1 MPVQQESILFLRFGV
16 ALLIGILIGMQR
28 EFSFSKGEEREHT
41 AGIRTFALISLC
53 GCASAFISDI
63 THSILPLVAMI
74 GVFGV
79 IFAVTQYADT
89 LNERSGITGEVSAL
103 IAFICGIM
111 CYHSQLAVAAA
122 LGVMTTLLLSMKPEL
137 HGIVKRMSREDLFAT
152 LKFAVIT
159 AIILPILPN
168 TTFGPAPFNEV
179 NPFKIWMLV
188 ILISGISFVGYILIK
203 VIGPSKGMGLTGL
216 LGGLASSTALTLS
229 CTQQSRQALALARN
243 FALAITI
250 AWTVMFGRIIVIV
263 GVLNLPLAER
273 ITLPMLIPV
282 AAGLVYCFWLYQKAG
297 RTDNAAEVSFAN
309 PFELWPAISFALL
322 VSVILIASKFTE
334 MKWGDSGVLIS
345 SVLAGIADVDAI
357 SVSLAQLSLNQGG
370 LDAGSAATGIVLAA
384 ATNTAVKG
392 LIVISMGSSGLR
404 RYILPAAIMMTCI
417 TLAMIIII

>member
-1 MPVQQESILFLRFGV
+1 MPIQQETILFLRFGV

-74 GVFGV
+74 GVFG
-79 IFAVTQYADT
+79 IILAVTQYADT
-89 LNERSGITGEVSAL
+89 INEKSGITGEVSAL
-103 IAFICGIM
+103 IALICGIM
-111 CYHSQLAVAAA
+111 CYHSQLAIAGA

-168 TTFGPAPFNEV
+168 TTFGPAPFNEI

-188 ILISGISFVGYILIK
+188 ILISGISFVGYVLIK

-229 CTQQSRQALALARN
+229 CTQQSRKADALART

-250 AWTVMFGRIIVIV
+250 AWTVMFGRIIVVV

-273 ITLPMLIPV
+273 IILPMMIPV
-282 AAGLVYCFWLYQKAG
+282 AAGLIYCFWLYQKAG
-297 RTDNAAEVSFAN
+297 RTDNTAEVSFAN
-309 PFELWPAISFALL
+309 PFELWPAISFAVL
-322 VSVILIASKFTE
+322 VSVILIISKFAQ
-334 MKWGDSGVLIS
+334 MRWGSSGVLIS

-357 SVSLAQLSLNQGG
+357 SVTLAQLNSGKEA
-370 LDAGSAATGIVLAA
+370 LDARSAATSIVLAA

-404 RYILPAAIMMTCI
+404 RYILPAAVMMTCI
-417 TLAMIIII
+417 TLATIFFI

>member
-1 MPVQQESILFLRFGV
+1 MPIQQESILFLRFGV

-103 IAFICGIM
+103 IALICGIM

-168 TTFGPAPFNEV
+168 TTFGPAPFNEI
-179 NPFKIWMLV
+179 NPFKIWLLV

-229 CTQQSRQALALARN
+229 CTQQSRQAQALARN

-273 ITLPMLIPV
+273 IILPMLIPV

-297 RTDNAAEVSFAN
+297 RTDNAAEVTFAN
-309 PFELWPAISFALL
+309 PFELWPAISFAVL
-322 VSVILIASKFTE
+322 VSVILIVSKFAQ
-334 MKWGDSGVLIS
+334 MKWGDSGVLVS

-392 LIVISMGSSGLR
+392 LIVISMGSAGLR

-417 TLAMIIII
+417 SLATIFFI

>member
-1 MPVQQESILFLRFGV
+1 MPIQQESILFLRFGV
-16 ALLIGILIGMQR
+16 ALLIGTLIGMQR

-137 HGIVKRMSREDLFAT
+137 HGIVKSMSREDLFAT

-168 TTFGPAPFNEV
+168 TTFGPAPFNEI

-188 ILISGISFVGYILIK
+188 ILISGISFVGYVLIK

-229 CTQQSRQALALARN
+229 CTQQSRQAQTLARN

-263 GVLNLPLAER
+263 GVLNMPLAER
-273 ITLPMLIPV
+273 IILPMLIPV

-297 RTDNAAEVSFAN
+297 RADNAAEVSFAN
-309 PFELWPAISFALL
+309 PFELWPAISFAVL
-322 VSVILIASKFTE
+322 VSVILIVSKFAQ
-334 MKWGDSGVLIS
+334 MRWGDSGVLVS

-384 ATNTAVKG
+384 ATNTATKG
-392 LIVISMGSSGLR
+392 LIVISMGSKGLR
-404 RYILPAAIMMTCI
+404 RYILPATIMMTCI
-417 TLAMIIII
+417 TLATIFII

>member
-1 MPVQQESILFLRFGV
+1 MLIQQESILFLRFGV

-53 GCASAFISDI
+53 GCGSAFISDI

-103 IAFICGIM
+103 IALICGIM
-111 CYHSQLAVAAA
+111 CYYNQLAIAAA
-122 LGVMTTLLLSMKPEL
+122 LGVMTTLLLSMKTEL
-137 HGIVKRMSREDLFAT
+137 HGIVKSMSREDLFAT

-168 TTFGPAPFNEV
+168 TTFGPAPFNEI

-188 ILISGISFVGYILIK
+188 ILISGISFVGYVLIK

-229 CTQQSRQALALARN
+229 CTQQSRQAQTLART

-250 AWTVMFGRIIVIV
+250 AWTVMFGRIIVVV

-273 ITLPMLIPV
+273 IILPMMIPV
-282 AAGLVYCFWLYQKAG
+282 AVGLIYCFWLYKKTG
-297 RTDNAAEVSFAN
+297 RTDNTAEVSFAN
-309 PFELWPAISFALL
+309 PFELWPAISFAVL
-322 VSVILIASKFTE
+322 VSVILVISKFAQ
-334 MKWGDSGVLIS
+334 MNWGSSGVLVS

-357 SVSLAQLSLNQGG
+357 SVTLAQLNSGQGA
-370 LDAGSAATGIVLAA
+370 LDARSAATGIVLAA

-392 LIVISMGSSGLR
+392 LMVVFMGSPGLR
-404 RYILPAAIMMTCI
+404 RYILPAAVMMTCI
-417 TLAMIIII
+417 TLATILII

>member
-1 MPVQQESILFLRFGV
+1 MPIQQETYLFLRFGV

-28 EFSFSKGEEREHT
+28 EYSFHKGEEREHT

-63 THSILPLVAMI
+63 THSILPLVTVI
-74 GVFGV
+74 GAFGI

-89 LNERSGITGEVSAL
+89 INERSGITGEVSAL
-103 IAFICGIM
+103 IALICGIM
-111 CYHSQLAVAAA
+111 CYYGQLAIAGA

-159 AIILPILPN
+159 AIVLPILPN
-168 TTFGPAPFNEV
+168 RTFGPEPFNQI
-179 NPFKIWMLV
+179 NPFNIWLLV
-188 ILISGISFVGYILIK
+188 ILISGISFIGYILIK

-229 CTQQSRQALALARN
+229 CTQQSRQAQTLSKN

-263 GVLNLPLAER
+263 GILNMPLAER
-273 ITLPMLIPV
+273 IILPMLIPV
-282 AAGLVYCFWLYQKAG
+282 VVGLVYCFWLYKKAG
-297 RTDNAAEVSFAN
+297 RTDKSTEVSFAN
-309 PFELWPAISFALL
+309 PFELWPAISFAIL
-322 VSVILIASKFTE
+322 VSVILVISKFAQ
-334 MKWGDSGVLIS
+334 MNWGSSGVLVS

-357 SVSLAQLSLNQGG
+357 TVSLAQLSLKQGG
-370 LDAGSAATGIVLAA
+370 LDATSAATGIVLAA
-384 ATNTAVKG
+384 ATNTATKG
-392 LIVISMGSSGLR
+392 LIVISMGSAGLR
-404 RYILPAAIMMTCI
+404 RYILPAAIMMTGI
-417 TLAMIIII
+417 SLAMIFFI